1 MEAMRAIAVGA
12 TPLEQLPSVGC
23 SIKWK
28 AA

>member
-1 MEAMRAIAVGA
+1 MRAIAVGA